1 MISTGNDI
9 LDIVISLVLILIA
22 LAFGVLCVFATVKN
36 KKTLIPLGTLCV
48 FTILSFVFKWTY
60 AFILLSCFTAV
71 FISICLLLNTDNIR
85 KFFKHPIKGVN
96 YKEQVKGVEKIFD
109 VEQLYD
115 IVSKVVV
122 SFSNSKTGALITF
135 ERNDSL
141 DKYISANGVRVN
153 APISVELLQTIFY
166 EGTRLHDGG
175 LIIKDDIIEAAA
187 VAYPLDDGFYVKKY
201 GMRHRAAMGMSKAT
215 DSITVVVSEET
226 GRISIA
232 VKGELNTVN
241 QENFRTVFE
250 NYMSEDDDNN

>member
-1 MISTGNDI
+1 MIKTDGQLANIVSLIIII
-9 LDIVISLVLILIA
+9 LA
-22 LAFGVLCVFATVKN
+22 LAFGIFCVFSTLKN
-36 KKTLIPLGTLCV
+36 KKAIIPLGVLSTLTLV
-48 FTILSFVFKWTY
+48 SFIFDWNP
-60 AFILLSCFTAV
+60 AFIICAIFSGIYIC
-71 FISICLLLNTDNIR
+71 ICLVLNAENIR
-85 KFFKHPIKGVN
+85 KFFRHPIKGLN
-96 YKEQVKGVEKIFD
+96 YKEQVQGVEKIFD
-109 VEQLYD
+109 VDQLYD
-115 IVSKVVV
+115 VINKAVV

-141 DKYISANGVRVN
+141 DKYIAANGVRVD
-153 APISVELLQTIFY
+153 APVTVEMLQTIFY

-175 LIIKDDIIEAAA
+175 LIIKDDMIEAAA

-250 NYMSEDDDNN
+250 NYMSEEDDDD